1 MPREGGA
8 PQGGAAL
15 MRRTSVLGL
24 WPKTLAQGQFICPE
38 HFNSPGI
45 HKNSHTFR
53 CGYFYG
59 GPERDR
65 TVDLSDANRTLS
77 QLSYRPVPNYYN
89 RKKQFVKRKMEKM
102 KKESKGEKFKI
113 QLKKS

>member
-1 MPREGGA
+1 M
-8 PQGGAAL
+8 
-15 MRRTSVLGL
+15 
-24 WPKTLAQGQFICPE
+24 C
-38 HFNSPGI
+38 I
-45 HKNSHTFR
+45 HM
-53 CGYFYG
+53 
-59 GPERDR
+59 
-65 TVDLSDANRTLS
+65 DANRTLS

>member
-1 MPREGGA
+1 MP
-8 PQGGAAL
+8 
-15 MRRTSVLGL
+15 SVEI
-24 WPKTLAQGQFICPE
+24 TY
-38 HFNSPGI
+38 
-45 HKNSHTFR
+45 
-53 CGYFYG
+53 GYQNERHAFQRVFLFG